1 MAKKKQRI
9 AVDGS
14 ASSLDNNPFA
24 QLSSEGLPAGQ
35 SSLAPVPANPAS
47 EGRSKKRVVKMRR
60 EKSGRGGKEVTL
72 LRDFENISAPEIQEL
87 AGVLKKRLGTGGKY
101 QNLTIEIQGDLRDA
115 VESFLREKN
124 FRVIRAG
131 G

>member
-9 AVDGS
+9 AVDS
-14 ASSLDNNPFA
+14 TASLTNHPFA
-24 QLSSEGLPAGQ
+24 SLSSEGLPAGEPAHVPV
-35 SSLAPVPANPAS
+35 SSIVAP
-47 EGRSKKRVVKMRR
+47 EKKGKKKRVVKMRR

-72 LRDFENISAPEIQEL
+72 LKDFENITAPEIQDL
-87 AGVLKKRLGTGGKY
+87 LSVLKKRLGTGGKY
-101 QNLTIEIQGDLRDA
+101 QNQTIEIQGDLRDA
-115 VESFLREKN
+115 VESFLVEKN